1 MSWAARR
8 ITIPI
13 AAGLTGAM
21 LLSGVYL
28 GLVALAE
35 TPAHALELFWAD
47 RLFVIPIL
55 LGFGVQVGLFTF
67 LKLGLFAPGSP
78 AGAVTTAAGGGVSTA
93 AMVAGCVHHLADVLP
108 LIGLT
113 AAATFLTAW
122 KVPFMAVGL
131 LTNVV
136 GIGLCSERLSSRAA
150 MLARCRLTRKGS
162 RPRLPL
168 LEPMLRVITWALLAA

>member
-13 AAGLTGAM
+13 AAGLTSAM

-35 TPAHALELFWAD
+35 TPAHALALFWAD

-55 LGFGVQVGLFTF
+55 LGFGTQVGLFTF
-67 LKLGLFAPGSP
+67 LKLGLFAPGSA
-78 AGAVTTAAGGGVSTA
+78 AGVVTTAAGGGVSTA
-93 AMVAGCVHHLADVLP
+93 AMVACCVHHLADVLP

-136 GIGLCSERLSSRAA
+136 GIGVMLRLIVLARRHACE
-150 MLARCRLTRKGS
+150 MLANTQ
-162 RPRLPL
+162 
-168 LEPMLRVITWALLAA
+168 LAKAASAGADA